1 LILVLEPY
9 AGSPLGDLIAR
20 AGERRGLEVLR
31 WSPTMMVDAV
41 SVSLAIDDA
50 RTSVTFEVDGRRL
63 EGRALTGAITL
74 FDAFAPTLWP
84 RYAPRDR
91 CYAATEALAV
101 WVAILAALPCA
112 VLNPP
117 AADALGGAILT
128 PVEVGLRV
136 WEVGLAAPSVTY
148 LETARALA
156 DAHADEVRASACALG
171 RLPLHE
177 VPLGR
182 AWLTAAADEPIR
194 VRGAGRSRSR
204 AVVIGERVLGV
215 SGDGPPPPVAAA
227 LIELHRRLERVVGE
241 VWLSRDDDGRWL
253 VEDVMR
259 WPSEVAA
266 AELGE
271 RLGDALVAACE
282 EGRRW

>member
-1 LILVLEPY
+1 LILVLEPD
-9 AGSPLGDLIAR
+9 AGSQLADLITR
-20 AGERRGLEVLR
+20 AGERRGVEVLR
-31 WSPTMMVDAV
+31 WSPTVMVDAV

-50 RTSVTFEVDGRRL
+50 GTSVTFEVGGRRIVG
-63 EGRALTGAITL
+63 EALAGVITL

-84 RYAPRDR
+84 RYEPRDR
-91 CYAATEALAV
+91 TYAATEALAV
-101 WVAILAALPCA
+101 WVAVLAALPCA

-128 PVEVGLRV
+128 PVEVALRA

-148 LETARALA
+148 LEAASALT
-156 DAHADEVRASACALG
+156 DELADEVRASACALG

-182 AWLTAAADEPIR
+182 AWLAAAADEPIR
-194 VRGAGRSRSR
+194 VRGAGRARSR
-204 AVVIGERVLGV
+204 AVVIGEHVLGV
-215 SGDGPPPPVAAA
+215 GGDAPPQPVAAA
-227 LIELHRRLERVVGE
+227 LIELHRRIERVVGE
-241 VWLSRDDDGRWL
+241 VWLSRDEDGRWL
-253 VEDVMR
+253 VEDAMR

-266 AELGE
+266 AELGD
-271 RLGDALVAACE
+271 RLGDALVAACA

>member
-1 LILVLEPY
+1 MILVLEPD
-9 AGSPLGDLIAR
+9 AGSPLAALIAR

-31 WSPTMMVDAV
+31 WSPAMMIDAV
-41 SVSLAIDDA
+41 SVTLALDDA
-50 RTSVTFEVDGRRL
+50 QTSVTFEVDGRRIV
-63 EGRALTGAITL
+63 GDQLTGAITL
-74 FDAFAPTLWP
+74 VDAFVPTLWP

-101 WVAILAALPCA
+101 WAAILAALPCA

-128 PVEVGLRV
+128 PVELGLHA

-148 LETARALA
+148 VEAARVFPAAL
-156 DAHADEVRASACALG
+156 ADEVRASACALG
-171 RLPLHE
+171 RLPLRE
-177 VPLGR
+177 APLGR
-182 AWLTAAADEPIR
+182 AWLAAAADEPIR

-204 AVVIGERVLGV
+204 IVVIGERVLGV
-215 SGDGPPPPVAAA
+215 GGEGPPASVAAA
-227 LIELHRRLERVVGE
+227 SIALLRRLERVVGE
-241 VWLSRDDDGRWL
+241 VWLGRDDDGRWL

-259 WPSEVAA
+259 WPSDVAA
-266 AELGE
+266 AELGD